1 MHLELFRKQ
10 YDFELDQRNSL
21 TSATN
26 IPLVAITVVAS
37 ATSVILVDYRY
48 GLDALTYTFCDVND
62 GVVGFLR
69 LEL

>member
-48 GLDALTYTFCDVND
+48 GLDALTYTFCA
-62 GVVGFLR
+62 
-69 LEL
+69 

>member
-26 IPLVAITVVAS
+26 IPLVSITVVAS

-48 GLDALTYTFCDVND
+48 GGNHPPAKPGAF
-62 GVVGFLR
+62 GM
-69 LEL
+69 

>member
-37 ATSVILVDYRY
+37 ATSVILVDI
-48 GLDALTYTFCDVND
+48 GMD
-62 GVVGFLR
+62 
-69 LEL
+69 